1 MKACMK
7 GWILYH
13 TAQENLDAV
22 ADYSVIRLLD
32 AAKSKNIDLSIVLPE
47 QFELI
52 VTRSDNKSILL
63 DHKPHPLPDFI
74 LPRIGATMSYFALA
88 ILRQFEHLGVYV
100 CNSAQAIETVKD
112 KLHSQ
117 QILCQ
122 SNLPTPKTMLVKFPI
137 NIELVK
143 KHFGFPIVIKQ
154 ISGSKGKGVYLCKTE
169 DEVTILMDEIKQESP
184 HANIIFQE
192 YIKASH
198 GQDIRVVM
206 IGGKIIGSMK
216 RVSQSDDFKAN
227 FSQGGRVEQVLMDPE
242 LERLSLETNQLFG
255 LDIIGIDFLLD
266 NGHYQICEANSA
278 PGFNGLERV
287 VGVGVAE
294 QILDYITI
302 KLGKQLS

>member
-13 TAQENLDAV
+13 TDEANLDAV

-32 AAKSKNIDLSIVLPE
+32 AAKAKNIDLRIVLPE

-63 DHKPHPLPDFI
+63 DHKPHPLPDFV

-100 CNSAQAIETVKD
+100 CNSSQAIETVKD

-117 QILCQ
+117 QMLCQ

-137 NIELVK
+137 DINLVK
-143 KHFGFPIVIKQ
+143 NNFGFPVVVKQ

-169 DEVTILMDEIKQESP
+169 DEVLTLMNDIKKEAP
-184 HANIIFQE
+184 HANLIFQE

-198 GQDIRVVM
+198 GQDIRVFM
-206 IGGKIIGSMK
+206 IGGKIIGCMK

-227 FSQGGRVEQVLMDPE
+227 FSQGGRVEKVVMDQE
-242 LERLSLETNQLFG
+242 LERLALETNQLFG
-255 LDIIGIDFLLD
+255 LDIIGIDFLID
-266 NGHYQICEANSA
+266 NNHYQICEANSS

-287 VGVGVAE
+287 VGIGIAE

-302 KLGKQLS
+302 KLGKKLS

>member
-1 MKACMK
+1 MN

-13 TAQENLDAV
+13 TPEASLDAV
-22 ADYSVIRLLD
+22 ADYSVIRLLN
-32 AAKSKNIDLSIVLPE
+32 AARERNINLRIVLPE
-47 QFELI
+47 QFELV

-63 DHKPHPLPDFI
+63 EHKPHPLPDFV

-100 CNSAQAIETVKD
+100 CNSSQAIETVKD

-137 NIELVK
+137 DIEFVK
-143 KHFGFPIVIKQ
+143 KTFGFPVVVKF

-169 DEVTILMDEIKQESP
+169 QEVTDLTNDIQSSTP
-184 HANIIFQE
+184 HANLIFQE
-192 YIKASH
+192 YIKSSH
-198 GQDIRVVM
+198 GQDIRVFM
-206 IGGKIIGSMK
+206 IGGKIIGCMK

-227 FSQGGRVEQVLMDPE
+227 FSQGGRVEEYIMTPE
-242 LERLSLETNQLFG
+242 LERLSLETSQLFG
-255 LDIIGIDFLLD
+255 LDIIGIDFLVD
-266 NGHYQICEANSA
+266 NNSYQICEANSA

-287 VGVGVAE
+287 VGVGIAE

-302 KLGKQLS
+302 KLGKKL